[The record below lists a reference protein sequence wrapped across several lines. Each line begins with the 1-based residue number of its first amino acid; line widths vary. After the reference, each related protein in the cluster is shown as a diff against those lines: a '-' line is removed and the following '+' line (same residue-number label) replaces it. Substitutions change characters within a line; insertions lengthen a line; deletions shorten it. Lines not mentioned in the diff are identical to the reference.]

1 MSHGEHRATIYHFA
15 PVVGELVGVWMGAM
29 WRTGAHFITQKP
41 RESFI
46 RLRRQKVV
54 FSCQGAWGD
63 FDLNLLFN
71 TFQARRTTD
80 NWAWSELLKY
90 IHIVHIII
98 EMHMQEEEKDGW
110 SNMHGHLRQDSTE
123 SPEYSTGYSV

>member
-98 EMHMQEEEKDGW
+98 EMHYMCRRRKRMDGPTCT
-110 SNMHGHLRQDSTE
+110 DT
-123 SPEYSTGYSV
+123 

>member
-1 MSHGEHRATIYHFA
+1 
-15 PVVGELVGVWMGAM
+15 VGELVGVWMGAM

-90 IHIVHIII
+90 I
-98 EMHMQEEEKDGW
+98 
-110 SNMHGHLRQDSTE
+110 
-123 SPEYSTGYSV
+123 YSTYNHRNAHAGGGKGWMVQHARTLETRQYGISGVLDGIFRLKCE